1 MQLTILTA
9 LHKALGLVG
18 TTIQK
23 VAQLTKPQLKFFV
36 WLIKR
41 WWMLPVR
48 YNFLTL
54 SRYGGYS
61 DRAIRNQLTK
71 PLPFIELFDALYGPL
86 QQKECILAF
95 DPTFIPKSGK
105 QTPDVYKFWNGS
117 HQRAEKGLEAGVLAI
132 IDVDDRMAYH
142 IEATQTEVK
151 AADPVQTPA
160 AAEEEEDG
168 SKGIMEQYAKMITS
182 HPAMLQS
189 YSSVVVVD
197 GYFMKKGFMEAM
209 TTAGFQVVTKGRKD
223 ASLKYL
229 YHGKQSGVGHPRW
242 YSGKVN
248 LNRIDKRR
256 WKQCYQDEQITAY
269 EVVVYSVSLKCK
281 VKAVYVV
288 SAKEKGYDL
297 LISTDVIMAGE
308 KVLQYYRLR
317 FQIEFLIRDAK
328 TYAGLEQCQ
337 ARSKDKLYNHW
348 NMALFSVSLVRW
360 QWWAQLPDNQKQ
372 DTPFS
377 MRTIKTCCLNQY
389 MAETIFSILG
399 LDMSSKKVKRL
410 FNQCLN
416 IGNIAA

>member
-1 MQLTILTA
+1 MRITINTA
-9 LHKALGLVG
+9 LHKAIDLVG

-23 VAQLTKPQLKFFV
+23 VTKITKPQFKFFI
-36 WLIKR
+36 WLIER

-61 DRAIRNQLTK
+61 DRSIREQFAK
-71 PLPFIELFDALYGPL
+71 PLPFMELFDGLYRPL

-105 QTPDVYKFWNGS
+105 QTPGLYQFYNGA
-117 HQRAEKGLEAGVLAI
+117 HQRAEKGLEAGVLAL
-132 IDVDDRMAYH
+132 IDVEDHMAYH
-142 IEATQTEVK
+142 IEATQTEVV
-151 AADPVQTPA
+151 AAD
-160 AAEEEEDG
+160 EEN
-168 SKGIMEQYAKMITS
+168 KGTMEQYAQMITTDK
-182 HPAMLQS
+182 AMLQS

-197 GYFMKKGFMEAM
+197 GYFMKKGFIEAL
-209 TTAGFQVVTKGRKD
+209 TTEDFQVVTKGRRD
-223 ASLKYL
+223 AALKYL
-229 YHGKQSGVGHPRW
+229 YHGKQSGIGHPRW

-248 LNRIDKRR
+248 LERIDKRR
-256 WKQCYQDEQITAY
+256 WKQCYKDEQITAY

-288 SAKEKGYDL
+288 SEKEKGYDL
-297 LISTDVIMAGE
+297 LISTDVTMAGE
-308 KVLQYYRLR
+308 KVLQYYHLR

-328 TYAGLEQCQ
+328 QYAGLEQCQ

-348 NMALFSVSLVRW
+348 NMALFSVSLARW
-360 QWWAQLPDNQKQ
+360 QWWAQLPKDQKQ
-372 DTPFS
+372 TTPFS
-377 MRTIKTCCLNQY
+377 MRAVKTCCLNQY

>member
-9 LHKALGLVG
+9 LYKVLDLVG

-23 VAQLTKPQLKFFV
+23 VTQFTKPRLKFFT
-36 WLIKR
+36 WLLER

-61 DRAIRNQLTK
+61 DRAIREQFAK
-71 PLPFIELFDALYGPL
+71 PLPFVELFDTLFHPL
-86 QQKECILAF
+86 RQKECILAF
-95 DPTFIPKSGK
+95 DPTFVSKAGRR
-105 QTPDVYKFWNGS
+105 TAGVYKFWNGA
-117 HQRAEKGLEAGVLAI
+117 HQRAEKGLEAGVLSLV
-132 IDVDDRMAYH
+132 DVGDHMAYH
-142 IEATQTEVK
+142 IEATQTQPVAVD
-151 AADPVQTPA
+151 AATD
-160 AAEEEEDG
+160 EHKD
-168 SKGIMEQYAKMITS
+168 IMAQYAMMIIS
-182 HPAMLQS
+182 HKATLQS
-189 YSSVVVVD
+189 YSSVVAVD
-197 GYFMKKGFMEAM
+197 GYFMKKGFIDALSTE
-209 TTAGFQVVTKGRKD
+209 GFQVVTKGRRD

-248 LNRIDKRR
+248 LQKIDKRR
-256 WKQCYQDEQITAY
+256 WKQCYQDKEITAY
-269 EVVVYSVSLKCK
+269 EVGVYSVSLKRK

-288 SAKEKGYDL
+288 SEKEKGYEL
-297 LISTDVIMAGE
+297 LISTDVTMAGD

-328 TYAGLEQCQ
+328 QYAGLEQCQ
-337 ARSKDKLYNHW
+337 ARSTEKLYNHW
-348 NMALFSVSLVRW
+348 NMALFSVSLARW
-360 QWWAQLPDNQKQ
+360 QWWAKLPENQKQ

-377 MRTIKTCCLNQY
+377 MRSVKTACLNQY
-389 MAETIFSILG
+389 MAATIFSILG

-416 IGNIAA
+416 IGSIAA

>member
-1 MQLTILTA
+1 MRITITTA
-9 LHKALGLVG
+9 LYKALDLAG

-23 VAQLTKPQLKFFV
+23 LSLLTKPQLKFFV
-36 WLIKR
+36 WLIRR

-48 YNFLTL
+48 YNFLSL

-61 DRAIRNQLTK
+61 DRAIRDQFAS
-71 PLPFIELFDALYGPL
+71 PLPFIELFDALYRPL

-95 DPTFIPKSGK
+95 DPSFVPKSGK
-105 QTPDVYKFWNGS
+105 HTPGLYQFWNGS
-117 HQRAEKGLEAGVLAI
+117 HQRAEKGLEAGVLSL
-132 IDVDDRMAYH
+132 IDVDGRMAYH
-142 IEATQTEVK
+142 IEATQTEV
-151 AADPVQTPA
+151 AVDTPA
-160 AAEEEEDG
+160 AADG
-168 SKGIMEQYAKMITS
+168 SKGIMDQYATMITT
-182 HPAMLQS
+182 HKAILQP
-189 YSSVVVVD
+189 YSTVVVVD
-197 GYFMKKGFMEAM
+197 GYFMKKGFIEAL
-209 TTAGFQVVTKGRKD
+209 TTEGFEVVTKGRRD
-223 ASLKYL
+223 ADLKYL

-256 WKQCYQDEQITAY
+256 WKQCYQDEEITAY

-288 SAKEKGYDL
+288 SEKEKGYEL
-297 LISTDVIMAGE
+297 LISTDVDMAGE

-328 TYAGLEQCQ
+328 QYAGLEQCQ

-348 NMALFSVSLVRW
+348 NMALFSVSLARW
-360 QWWAQLPDNQKQ
+360 QWWAKLPDNQKQ

-377 MRTIKTCCLNQY
+377 MRTVKTACLNQY

>member
-1 MQLTILTA
+1 MQLIINTA
-9 LHKALGLVG
+9 LHKALDLVG

-23 VAQLTKPQLKFFV
+23 VTKMTKPRFKFFI

-48 YNFLTL
+48 YNFQTL

-61 DRAIRNQLTK
+61 DKTIREQFSK
-71 PLPFIELFDALYGPL
+71 PLPFADLFDGLYRPL
-86 QQKECILAF
+86 QQKECIVAF

-105 QTPDVYKFWNGS
+105 QTPGVYQFWNGS
-117 HQRAEKGLEAGVLAI
+117 HQRAEKGLEAGVLAL
-132 IDVDDRMAYH
+132 IDVADHMAYH

-151 AADPVQTPA
+151 PADP
-160 AAEEEEDG
+160 AAEEDG
-168 SKGIMEQYAKMITS
+168 NKGTMEQYATMITS
-182 HPAMLQS
+182 HTVMLQS
-189 YSSVVVVD
+189 YSTVVVVD
-197 GYFMKKGFMEAM
+197 GYFMKKGFIE
-209 TTAGFQVVTKGRKD
+209 TLRTEGFEVVTKGRRD
-223 ASLKYL
+223 ADLKYL
-229 YHGKQSGVGHPRW
+229 YHGPYSGNGRPRQ

-248 LNRIDKRR
+248 LKRIDKRR

-281 VKAVYVV
+281 LKAVYVI
-288 SAKEKGYDL
+288 SEKQKGYEL
-297 LISTDVIMAGE
+297 LIGTDVTMAGE

-328 TYAGLEQCQ
+328 QYAGLEQCQ
-337 ARSKDKLYNHW
+337 ARSEDKLYNHW
-348 NMALFSVSLVRW
+348 NMALFSVSLARW
-360 QWWAQLPDNQKQ
+360 QWWAKLPEDQKQ

-377 MRTIKTCCLNQY
+377 MRTVKTACLNQY

-399 LDMSSKKVKRL
+399 LDMNSKKVKRL

>member
-9 LHKALGLVG
+9 LHKAIDLVG

-23 VAQLTKPQLKFFV
+23 VTQLTKPRLKFFV
-36 WLIKR
+36 WLLKR

-61 DRAIRNQLTK
+61 DRAIREQLAK
-71 PLPFIELFDALYGPL
+71 PLPFMELFDALYRPL

-95 DPTFIPKSGK
+95 DPTFVPKSGK
-105 QTPDVYKFWNGS
+105 QTPGLYQFWNGS
-117 HQRAEKGLEAGVLAI
+117 HQRAEKGLEAGVLAL
-132 IDVDDRMAYH
+132 IDVGDRMAYH
-142 IEATQTEVK
+142 IEATQTEVVATEPGTS
-151 AADPVQTPA
+151 AAD
-160 AAEEEEDG
+160 G
-168 SKGIMEQYAKMITS
+168 NKGIMEQYAQMITT
-182 HPAMLQS
+182 HTAMLQS

-197 GYFMKKGFMEAM
+197 GYFMKKGFIEAL
-209 TTAGFQVVTKGRKD
+209 TTEGFQVVTKGRRD

-248 LNRIDKRR
+248 LQHIDKRR
-256 WKQCYQDEQITAY
+256 WKQCYKDEEITAY

-288 SAKEKGYDL
+288 SKKEKSYDL
-297 LISTDVIMAGE
+297 LISTDVTMAGD
-308 KVLQYYRLR
+308 KVLRYYRLR

-328 TYAGLEQCQ
+328 MYAGLEQCQ
-337 ARSKDKLYNHW
+337 ARSQDKLYNHW
-348 NMALFSVSLVRW
+348 NMALFSVSLARW
-360 QWWAQLPDNQKQ
+360 QWWAKLPEDQKP

-377 MRTIKTCCLNQY
+377 MRSVKTCCLNQY

-399 LDMSSKKVKRL
+399 LDMSSNKVKAL